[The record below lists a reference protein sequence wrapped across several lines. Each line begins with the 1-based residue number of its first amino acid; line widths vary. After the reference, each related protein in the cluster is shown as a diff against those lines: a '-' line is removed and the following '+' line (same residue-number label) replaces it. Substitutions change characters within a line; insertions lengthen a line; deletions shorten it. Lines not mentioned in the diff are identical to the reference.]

1 MKEATGELN
10 MTVITVVAVVAVGAF
25 FTVFVLPGLQQ
36 NIQGQT
42 ICNNGPRYK
51 NGTSGTEGY
60 VSCGTVNASSKTFTC
75 MYAAASKDRN
85 GNVTYTNKSL
95 TCKDQ

>member
-1 MKEATGELN
+1 

-25 FTVFVLPGLQQ
+25 FTIFILPGLQQ

-60 VSCGTVNASSKTFTC
+60 VSCGSVRSNTFTC
-75 MYAAASKDRN
+75 VYAAASKDRN
-85 GNVTYTNKSL
+85 GNTSYSNKSL
-95 TCKDQ
+95 TCKDS